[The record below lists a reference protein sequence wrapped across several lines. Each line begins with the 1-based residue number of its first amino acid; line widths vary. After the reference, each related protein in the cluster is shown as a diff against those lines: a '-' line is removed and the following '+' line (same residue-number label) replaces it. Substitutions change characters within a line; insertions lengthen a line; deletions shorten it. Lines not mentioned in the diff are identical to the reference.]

1 MSGYLH
7 NLGMEENK
15 EEGVREWNLEGW
27 SKKKGGGGFA
37 AMLTEL
43 HPHREPCSL
52 EGRSNV
58 MKTGEGSWGT
68 QILC

>member
-1 MSGYLH
+1 MSGYVH
-7 NLGMEENK
+7 NSGMEESK
-15 EEGVREWNLEGW
+15 EEGVPKGVELEGR
-27 SKKKGGGGFA
+27 SKRGGGFA

-58 MKTGEGSWGT
+58 MKTGEESWGT
-68 QILC
+68 RILC